1 MLQCSISQ
9 DTAGYC
15 KAANSTKSWMIS
27 AYCNAGSTA
36 MKADAN
42 GCCAM
47 QKAKQVAVHYGS
59 HNVSSPTADDL
70 AINYFLPVSGLEG
83 VLM

>member
-1 MLQCSISQ
+1 M
-9 DTAGYC
+9 
-15 KAANSTKSWMIS
+15 SWMIS

-47 QKAKQVAVHYGS
+47 QKAKQVAVHFG
-59 HNVSSPTADDL
+59 NDDVARPTADDL
-70 AINYFLPVSGLEG
+70 AVNYFLPVRGLIRNRREIKAWRA
-83 VLM
+83 

>member
-1 MLQCSISQ
+1 
-9 DTAGYC
+9 
-15 KAANSTKSWMIS
+15 MIS

-47 QKAKQVAVHYGS
+47 QKAKQVAVHYGTS
-59 HNVSSPTADDL
+59 NSSRPTPADL
-70 AINYFLPVSGLEG
+70 AVNYFLPVRT
-83 VLM
+83 